1 MQNLK
6 LKMIKCTLSSSYRSV
21 GASLAWFKKFPVM
34 KGWSVE
40 EVERRGREATVNGG
54 GNLERTRG

>member
-6 LKMIKCTLSSSYRSV
+6 LEMIKCTRSSSYRSV

-40 EVERRGREATVNGG
+40 RGTWREQGEEQ
-54 GNLERTRG
+54 L